1 MERGKMKKLKLNS
14 QARKA
19 LRGHSR
25 GFTLVEVVIA
35 MLLLGIIGMAVLT
48 SLSYA
53 STVLIIADR
62 RATAESLAKTQMEY
76 VKSQNYSTAEP
87 GGVGNYT
94 RITDVP
100 NGYTI
105 CSINSNNVTVNCG
118 LNEFLVGIPW
128 DSGNNTAAPQDT
140 GLQKIRLIVKYEIV
154 SYNTTSQGSKLIEKS
169 FTLEDYKRNPE
180 A

>member
-1 MERGKMKKLKLNS
+1 MVRLS
-14 QARKA
+14 RRARQA
-19 LRGHSR
+19 LRGRSR

-76 VKSQNYSTAEP
+76 VKSQNYSAAQP

-94 RITDVP
+94 KIMDIP
-100 NGYTI
+100 AGYSI
-105 CSINSNNVTVNCG
+105 CSIDWRISGNNATVNCG
-118 LNEFLVGIPW
+118 LNEFVIGIPW
-128 DSGNNTAAPQDT
+128 DSGNNTEASEDS
-140 GLQKIRLIVKYEIV
+140 GLQKIKLIIKYEIV
-154 SYNTTSQGSKLIEKS
+154 SYNTTSQGSTLVVKS